1 MTNDEMFKLLQSHI
15 GDAVTYTGWDYGVIT
30 METDILCEVEPYKY
44 IVLGNT
50 TYPFIGYGSAIV
62 CIHDTKRN
70 ILYSNPNVQE
80 KYNLRDASLI
90 NEKRKAS
97 FGDNSLYDENS
108 NNIDCSIQ
116 EKANLIIKGRE
127 LLDSIYH
134 DEMMYFIDQFVI
146 DGNSYLIMKASLEM
160 IEKLSESDNLVDAR
174 EEILNKYN
182 FNDLYKEAFDNVY
195 TRFLDFVIDNKV
207 LVRK

>member
-30 METDILCEVEPYKY
+30 TETDILCEVEPYKY

-70 ILYSNPNVQE
+70 ILYSNPNVQK

-127 LLDSIYH
+127 LLDSIYY

-160 IEKLSESDNLVDAR
+160 IEKLSESDNLMDAR